1 VVRPFTYERPGDAR
15 AAVDLVTADPEATF
29 LAGGTNLVD
38 HLRLGVAT
46 PHMLVDVTSLTSEVI
61 EDRGGGL
68 WIGAAARNS
77 DVAAHPDVRERYP
90 LLAQAL
96 LAGASGQLRNMAT
109 TGGNLMQ
116 RTRCVYFQDVTTPC
130 NKRTPGTGCSAI
142 GGYTRHHAIL
152 GASEHCVA
160 THPSDMGVAM
170 TALDAQVRVL
180 GRDGERLVPITELY
194 RLPGDDPSR
203 DTTLAHGELI
213 LGVEVPDVPAARR
226 SRYRK
231 VRDRASYAFA
241 LVSVAAALDLA
252 DGEVRDARIAFGGV
266 AHAPWR
272 AWAAEDVLRDGPA
285 SMAAFAAAADA
296 SIVAAEGVPGL
307 DGGNAFKIPL
317 MHRTLVAV
325 LRDLAAQEA

>member
-77 DVAAHPDVRERYP
+77 DVAAHPEVRERYP

-130 NKRTPGTGCSAI
+130 NKRAPGTGCSAI
-142 GGYTRHHAIL
+142 GGYTRHHAPPTRPTWRWRWPPSTRRCVCS
-152 GASEHCVA
+152 GA
-160 THPSDMGVAM
+160 
-170 TALDAQVRVL
+170 TAS
-180 GRDGERLVPITELY
+180 GSS
-194 RLPGDDPSR
+194 PSR
-203 DTTLAHGELI
+203 SSTACPVTTR
-213 LGVEVPDVPAARR
+213 PATRR
-226 SRYRK
+226 SHT
-231 VRDRASYAFA
+231 AS
-241 LVSVAAALDLA
+241 
-252 DGEVRDARIAFGGV
+252 
-266 AHAPWR
+266 
-272 AWAAEDVLRDGPA
+272 
-285 SMAAFAAAADA
+285 
-296 SIVAAEGVPGL
+296 
-307 DGGNAFKIPL
+307 
-317 MHRTLVAV
+317 
-325 LRDLAAQEA
+325 